1 MDERGSPAEGAAGAQ
16 AERSGGKGAL
26 RALDAMQH
34 WPALEHKAHGRTKT
48 EAERQAGHRSQGPL
62 SPAEAS
68 GPDPEGPG
76 EPQDPEPGMAEAAL
90 QRMK

>member
-1 MDERGSPAEGAAGAQ
+1 MKGGSLAEGAAVHRQKGS
-16 AERSGGKGAL
+16 SGKRAL

-34 WPALEHKAHGRTKT
+34 WPALEHKAHGRPKT
-48 EAERQAGHRSQGPL
+48 QAGRQAGRRSQGPL

-76 EPQDPEPGMAEAAL
+76 EPEDPEPEMAKEAL